1 MFFFIRV
8 WSRVVRRR
16 ILPGPEGLPFSE
28 AVRVGRTL
36 YLAGQV
42 GLRGGEMVAG
52 GVRAETRQTLNNI
65 AITLQEAGSS
75 MAKVVKTTVKE
86 Q

>member
-1 MFFFIRV
+1 MFFYILV
-8 WSRVVRRR
+8 SRVVRRR

-28 AVRVGRTL
+28 
-36 YLAGQV
+36 V

-75 MAKVVKTTVKE
+75 LAKVVKTTVKE
-86 Q
+86 H